1 MEEILKLKCRQCETV
16 IELNKDEVVECGCG
30 NCSFGIKNGKV
41 SINSKNGVSG
51 FTLYDTNEDE
61 FILLPRQSV

>member
-16 IELNKDEVVECGCG
+16 IELNKDGLVECGCG
-30 NCSFGIKNGKV
+30 NCSFGIKDGKV

-51 FTLYDTNEDE
+51 FTLYDNNDE